1 LALAAL
7 VVNNTGITLAG
18 NSKFIHNHCGCQ
30 TLSGTHE
37 LGCSITQSLG
47 VCENTLHFTSLI
59 MLDQSGYQQAHYKP
73 ITSLVTQQMVPVLVV
88 VMQLIQKRTPHL
100 VSVVLVILVISV
112 GCSRLYIYIYI
123 NSPSIE

>member
-1 LALAAL
+1 M
-7 VVNNTGITLAG
+7 TFIGIT
-18 NSKFIHNHCGCQ
+18 
-30 TLSGTHE
+30 TP
-37 LGCSITQSLG
+37 SL
-47 VCENTLHFTSLI
+47 ETFSLLLIFLI
-59 MLDQSGYQQAHYKP
+59 MVEQSGYQQAHCTLMEQT
-73 ITSLVTQQMVPVLVV
+73 TSLATQQMVPVLVV